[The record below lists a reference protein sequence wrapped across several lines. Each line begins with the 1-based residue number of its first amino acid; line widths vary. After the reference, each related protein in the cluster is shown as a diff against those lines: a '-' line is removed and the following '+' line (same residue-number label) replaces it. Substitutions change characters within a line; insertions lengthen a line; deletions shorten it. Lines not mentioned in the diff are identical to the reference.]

1 MAELTYSGPNPEQ
14 SAAREELR
22 RLLEAA
28 IDTLPD
34 AYRLVFILR
43 GLEEMSVAETAACLD
58 VEPATVKSR
67 YHRARK
73 ILQQRLVGLVEM
85 TYGDTFPF
93 AGERCDRIVA
103 GVFRRLGICSRE

>member
-1 MAELTYSGPNPEQ
+1 MSQIRL
-14 SAAREELR
+14 RECR
-22 RLLEAA
+22 KRN
-28 IDTLPD
+28 DVPT
-34 AYRLVFILR
+34 
-43 GLEEMSVAETAACLD
+43 ETADCLD

-85 TYGDTFPF
+85 TTGDAFPF

-103 GVFRRLGICSRE
+103 GVFQRLGICSRE